1 MKYIINSVK
10 VGTVGDEFIPT
21 QGINIEALIDG
32 GFIVEQST
40 DTAKKSSTIK
50 KEPKE

>member
-1 MKYIINSVK
+1 MKYIINSTK
-10 VGTVGDEFIPT
+10 VGTVGNDFIPV
-21 QGINIEALIDG
+21 QGINIQALIDG

-40 DTAKKSSTIK
+40 DTVKKSPTIK

>member
-1 MKYIINSVK
+1 MKYIINSAK
-10 VGTVGDEFIPT
+10 VGTVGDEFIPV
-21 QGINIEALIDG
+21 QGINIQALIEG

-40 DTAKKSSTIK
+40 DTVKKSSTIK